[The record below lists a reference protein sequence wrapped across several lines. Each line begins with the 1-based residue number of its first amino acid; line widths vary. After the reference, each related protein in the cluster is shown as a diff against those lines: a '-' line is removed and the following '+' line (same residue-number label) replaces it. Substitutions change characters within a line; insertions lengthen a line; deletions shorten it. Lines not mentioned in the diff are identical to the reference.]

1 MSYFSDGTEPVVMGY
16 LVKGRFKSSFPDGIE
31 VEEES
36 SEDESGEKGEG
47 ESGEK
52 KTTKKQLTGL
62 AESSTECAVVVFA
75 DVDFISDIDGVAY
88 RNTVFGMKVAVGN
101 NSDLLFNAI
110 DDLGGSGELIGIRSR
125 GNFQR
130 AFTVVEEIKR
140 TAERE
145 TAEEEAKINA
155 EIEGFRNEL
164 GQIVSSAK
172 EGDKEVVAASIVQK
186 QRDLELKIRQAER
199 ELRQVQKKRRER
211 IEQLGSRLQNLNM
224 WSAPAAIL
232 LIAIFLSIRR
242 SVLRRRYVSH
252 ASDA

>member
-1 MSYFSDGTEPVVMGY
+1 MSYFRDGTEPVVMAC
-16 LVKGRFKSSFPDGIE
+16 LVKGRFKSSFPEGIE

-36 SEDESGEKGEG
+36 SEDESGEKSEG

-52 KTTKKQLTGL
+52 KTAKKQLTGL
-62 AESSTECAVVVFA
+62 AEASTECAVVVFA
-75 DVDFISDIDGVAY
+75 DVDFISDIEGVAY
-88 RNTVFGMKVAVGN
+88 RNTMFGMKVAVGN

-110 DDLGGSGELIGIRSR
+110 DDLGGSGELIG
-125 GNFQR
+125 
-130 AFTVVEEIKR
+130 FTVVEEIKR

-145 TAEEEAKINA
+145 TAEEEAKING
-155 EIEGFRNEL
+155 EIEGFRSEL
-164 GQIVSSAK
+164 QQIMSSAK
-172 EGDKEVVAASIVQK
+172 EGEKEVVAASIVQK

-242 SVLRRRYVSH
+242 SFLRRRYVSH